1 MLQMKQ
7 NPEEVRMFNM
17 DRFQA
22 LRWISKEQALE
33 YQRDCE
39 LYWQEYCNTHNPQ
52 EKIETVDIINDKK
65 PIIEEKTEEQL
76 KVDMVKILKES
87 GMKLAS
93 TKWSLAT
100 LTKKVAEL
108 KK

>member
-1 MLQMKQ
+1 MLQMKKT
-7 NPEEVRMFNM
+7 PEETRMFNM
-17 DRFQA
+17 DRFKA
-22 LRWISKEQALE
+22 LRDISKEQALE
-33 YQRDCE
+33 YQRDCD

-52 EKIETVDIINDKK
+52 EKVE
-65 PIIEEKTEEQL
+65 TEEQL
-76 KVDMVKILKES
+76 KLEMVKILKDS